1 MFNPEVI
8 VKIKAKNV
16 KEELI
21 NQITNAPED
30 IDKSD
35 DSKSMDSFFKMLMGE
50 EAYNAM
56 KEKKK
61 GEVEVDSSEDINS
74 PLFRNNSGYKAEIEN
89 NKIKK
94 LKVHFY
100 DTEG

>member
-1 MFNPEVI
+1 
-8 VKIKAKNV
+8 
-16 KEELI
+16 
-21 NQITNAPED
+21 
-30 IDKSD
+30 
-35 DSKSMDSFFKMLMGE
+35 MGE